1 MILILIRTQVL
12 FRVVPG
18 FTFEMAQQG
27 KLSDDV
33 HKEFVQAV
41 GWLEG
46 KGVSGITG
54 AFTQADKIILSYTS
68 KRDALHD
75 MNDTVND
82 MDYGSC

>member
-1 MILILIRTQVL
+1 ML

-33 HKEFVQAV
+33 HAEFVQAV

-54 AFTQADKIILSYTS
+54 ALEQMI
-68 KRDALHD
+68 
-75 MNDTVND
+75 
-82 MDYGSC
+82 